1 MTYDLGQILIYE
13 MILLLV
19 SSMAGI
25 LIRRKRVQLALSAIL
40 LAVIAASSAFLLM
53 SGESTVIL
61 GMVAE
66 YAFSL
71 LFVLL
76 FAVALSFINLIS
88 YKYSSD
94 YTSFSLMF
102 SFAAVGAFL
111 VALSAS
117 LVTIILGIELMSLP
131 TAFMIMING
140 KKFIEAAV
148 KLFVLAAISIA
159 IFAFALAL
167 IFPYDPSLSLT
178 ALVPNAGI
186 AGGTLVLLA
195 MLLFAA
201 ALSFDASL
209 FPFNLWIPDV
219 YEGAPA
225 NITAMLAGVNKKVA
239 FVALFEVLFI
249 VLLPLSVEFSL
260 LFQILAVVTMF
271 FGNIVALVQT
281 NVKRLFAYSAISQA
295 GYIALGISAASLYG
309 VEASIYQIFAH
320 TFMIIGTFAIVLWLE
335 GKNIKTIDD
344 YAGLGSRNKL
354 AAFSLTIFML
364 SMIGIPPLMGFFGKF
379 LLFTSVIDRGLLALA
394 VIAILNSFL
403 SIYYYAKVILSMYS
417 SREKSE
423 LRLDWAVGSVV
434 VACLILVILLGLY
447 PQPLISAA
455 SSAASS
461 LIPIYS
467 AP

>member
-19 SSMAGI
+19 SGMAGI

-320 TFMIIGTFAIVLWLE
+320 TFMIIGAFAIVLWLE